1 MSFWSEQ
8 PIALPLITGLRS
20 YSHSLNRHL
29 TNKQPGFDD
38 TPNSRWG
45 QNLSICRYVLDK
57 PEIKGGTSVEIT
69 SWINQ
74 ETEVICKVEGV
85 PVPEITWSRDG
96 TVASSIQFR
105 SRISTLKFTP
115 QEAKDFG
122 DYVCKGKNV
131 LGAAKKTITVKQ
143 LGKEFTPLTIY
154 PLTSVFLKY

>member
-1 MSFWSEQ
+1 MADVKVE
-8 PIALPLITGLRS
+8 IN
-20 YSHSLNRHL
+20 Y
-29 TNKQPGFDD
+29 
-38 TPNSRWG
+38 
-45 QNLSICRYVLDK
+45 K

-74 ETEVICKVEGV
+74 ETEVICEVEGV

-96 TVASSIQFR
+96 TVTSSIQFR
-105 SRISTLKFTP
+105 SRISTIKFTP

-143 LGKEFTPLTIY
+143 LVSRSRSTRN
-154 PLTSVFLKY
+154 SAN